1 MVFFRNR
8 PQDKVVDLEAIL
20 MLSDGAE
27 FLGESFGAEGETCGE
42 VVFNTAMTGYQ
53 EILTDPSY
61 RGQIVCMTYP
71 HIGNYGINEADI
83 ESRRLHLSGFIVREF
98 SRYYSNW
105 RGIGSLDNLLKR
117 SGIIGISEVDT
128 RALTRR
134 IRRQG
139 AMTGILSTVDF
150 DRNSLLEKIRAFPL
164 MEGSNYVVD
173 VTSDKSWK
181 WIESASTV
189 TGRLPDSETAQ
200 FNVLAMDYGV
210 KFNILRSLF
219 ERNCS
224 VSIVPASA
232 TATDILERKP
242 DGIILS
248 NGPGDPA
255 ALPEIVKSV
264 KFLLG
269 KVPIFGICLGHQ
281 LLAQA
286 LGGRTFKLPFG
297 HHGANHPVK
306 NHHSGRVEITS
317 QNHGFAVNP
326 ESLGSDVEVTHT
338 SLYDGTVEGMRHKKL
353 PAFSVQYHP
362 EASPGPHDS
371 NYLFDQFIELMRAG

>member
-1 MVFFRNR
+1 
-8 PQDKVVDLEAIL
+8 

-27 FLGESFGAEGETCGE
+27 YLGESFGAEGETCGE
-42 VVFNTAMTGYQ
+42 VVFNTSMTGYQ

-83 ESRRLHLSGFIVREF
+83 ESRRLHLSGFIAREY

-117 SGIIGISEVDT
+117 NGIIGISEIDT

-134 IRRQG
+134 IRRHG

-150 DRNSLLEKIRAFPL
+150 DKESLIEKIRAFPL

-173 VTSDKSWK
+173 VTCEKPWQ
-181 WIESASTV
+181 WIESSSPVTV
-189 TGRLPDSETAQ
+189 GSPELGNVQ
-200 FNVLAMDYGV
+200 FNVLALDYGV
-210 KFNILRSLF
+210 KFNILRSLV
-219 ERNCS
+219 ERKCAVS
-224 VSIVPASA
+224 VVPASA
-232 TATDILERKP
+232 TAQEILKRKP

-255 ALPEIVKSV
+255 ALPDIVKCV
-264 KFLLG
+264 KELLG

-281 LLAQA
+281 LMAQA
-286 LGGRTFKLPFG
+286 LGGKTFKLPFG

-306 NHHSGRVEITS
+306 NHLSGRVEITS
-317 QNHGFAVNP
+317 QNHGFAVDP
-326 ESLGSDVEVTHT
+326 ASLGPEVEVTHT
-338 SLYDGTVEGMRHKKL
+338 SLYDGTVEGLRHKSY

-371 NYLFDQFIELMRAG
+371 NYLFDQFVKLMQVD